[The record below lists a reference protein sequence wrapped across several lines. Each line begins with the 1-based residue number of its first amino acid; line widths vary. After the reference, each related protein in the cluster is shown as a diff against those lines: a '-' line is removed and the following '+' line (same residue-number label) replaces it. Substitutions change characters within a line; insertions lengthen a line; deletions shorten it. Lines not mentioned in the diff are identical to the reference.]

1 MDRHNAKGML
11 LVLQILVVDDE
22 LRQRRIL
29 SNLIRDYNHDYN
41 VLEASNGEEALALCA
56 ERALDLVFSDIRM
69 PKLDGLGMIEAICER
84 HPDAKIVIVS
94 GYSDFEYAR
103 RALHLRVHK
112 YILKPIQREGIEDT
126 LRELEA
132 EISRERQARLET
144 ESMAEQVSRLRPL
157 YSDYLVNKWLSGECT
172 SPELTE
178 VRALLHAPGQGCAI
192 IIRLSRPDAASTE
205 TNAEAWNAIKWE
217 ARTGLTGL
225 LSSFGHNVAY
235 FSHQDT
241 NAVASLLR
249 FTPDGERDEARLP
262 QQLDRLA
269 TELAR
274 TCGIMVTVGIGRL
287 HPDLYRDVQDAILS
301 AEAALR
307 SRFFDEAPNVF
318 SYDEAMPLHAEE
330 LQGPLPMHEAWM
342 PLVYGQQPLSPAAVS
357 QALERLLGEHRPDP
371 RALLDYVRSQLLQLI
386 QGARN
391 IIPGDAAD
399 QLARSVELQLDPS
412 RIQVLSE
419 LRNHLLATLEALAAL
434 IQSQRDN
441 KNHIVMER
449 CLQYIH
455 GHLGEEISFEELS
468 KRFYFHP
475 SYFSTL
481 FKKHTGTP
489 FTEYLTRLRIETAYS
504 ILRNTDKKVYEVAH
518 EVGYR
523 DVKYFTKVFKKHY
536 GLTPEEGRKFKDRGE
551 PTHGH

>member
-1 MDRHNAKGML
+1 ML
-11 LVLQILVVDDE
+11 PVLQILVVDDE
-22 LRQRRIL
+22 LRQRKIL
-29 SNLIRDYNHDYN
+29 SNLIRDYNHDYD
-41 VLEASNGEEALALCA
+41 VLEASNGEEALTLCA

-69 PKLDGLGMIEAICER
+69 PKLDGLGMIEAICE
-84 HPDAKIVIVS
+84 HNPDAKIVIVS

-144 ESMAEQVSRLRPL
+144 ESMAEQVSKLRPL
-157 YSDYLVNKWLSGECT
+157 YSDYLINKWLSGECT
-172 SPELTE
+172 SPELAE
-178 VRALLHAPGQGCAI
+178 VRALLHAPGRGCAI
-192 IIRLSRPDAASTE
+192 IIRLSRPDASPTE
-205 TNAEAWNAIKWE
+205 TNAEAWNAIKWD
-217 ARTGLTGL
+217 ARNSLTSL
-225 LSSFGHNVAY
+225 LSYFGHNVAY

-241 NAVASLLR
+241 NAVASLLQ
-249 FTPDGERDEARLP
+249 FAPDGAIDEARLR
-262 QQLDRLA
+262 QQLGGLA
-269 TELAR
+269 TELTR
-274 TCGIMVTVGIGRL
+274 NCGIMVTVGIGRIQ
-287 HPDLYRDVQDAILS
+287 PDLYSDVQDAILS

-307 SRFFDEAPNVF
+307 SRFYDEVPDVF
-318 SYDEAMPLHAEE
+318 SYDETIPLAAEE
-330 LQGPLPMHEAWM
+330 LRAPLQVHEAWM
-342 PLVYGQQPLSPAAVS
+342 PLVYGQQPLNSAAVGHTLDLL
-357 QALERLLGEHRPDP
+357 LEEHRPDP
-371 RALLDYVRSQLLQLI
+371 RALLDLTRAQLIQLI
-386 QGARN
+386 QGAKN
-391 IIPGDAAD
+391 VIPGDAAD

-412 RIQVLSE
+412 RIQVLSA
-419 LRNHLLATLEALAAL
+419 LRARLLATLEELAAL
-434 IQSQRDN
+434 IRTQRDN

-455 GHLGEEISFEELS
+455 SHLGEEISFEELS

-489 FTEYLTRLRIETAYS
+489 FTEYLTRLRIETAYT
-504 ILRNTDKKVYEVAH
+504 ILRQTDKKVYEVAQ

-536 GLTPEEGRKFKDRGE
+536 GLTPEEGRKFADRGE
-551 PTHGH
+551 PTHGN